1 MSAWIACCSLREGVL
16 LFSGFQAL
24 TGLYWIG
31 SSLDESHPWPSTS
44 GMAQVIIS
52 LLLLNSLSGFL
63 AVHRRSITCAVVN
76 IACHGVLLGLL
87 TAAFVTDHPSS
98 CSLAAKGADTE
109 LGGLSP

>member
-31 SSLDESHPWPSTS
+31 SSLDESHPWPSIS

-63 AVHRRSITCAVVN
+63 AVRPQKDWSPPGQPYRRKPIFLDEPT
-76 IACHGVLLGLL
+76 HGHDRWGFL
-87 TAAFVTDHPSS
+87 
-98 CSLAAKGADTE
+98 C
-109 LGGLSP
+109 